1 MKRSS
6 FGRNRDDREQLLR
19 NLATSVILYES
30 VTTTET
36 KARVIQPIVEHL
48 IHIAKTDT
56 PLMARR
62 RLMSYLTDE
71 NAVNKVLDELTT
83 RYSDKTSGFTRRF
96 RLAPR
101 LGDGAPQAIIQLTNS
116 ILFADNKP
124 ADAKT
129 PAKAGAKVAKTEA
142 PAETAEATEINDAA
156 QAAPTGESNE

>member
-6 FGRNRDDREQLLR
+6 FGRNRDDREQMLR

-71 NAVNKVLDELTT
+71 NAVNKVMNELTA

-96 RLAPR
+96 RLPAR

-116 ILFADNKP
+116 VLFQ
-124 ADAKT
+124 DAKA
-129 PAKAGAKVAKTEA
+129 PAKAKAGKTAAVDAA
-142 PAETAEATEINDAA
+142 PAEAVTE
-156 QAAPTGESNE
+156 GESNE

>member
-48 IHIAKTDT
+48 IRIAQTDS

-71 NAVNKVLDELTT
+71 NAVKKVLDELTV
-83 RYSDKTSGFTRRF
+83 RYASKTSGFTRRF
-96 RLAPR
+96 RLPAR
-101 LGDGAPQAIIQLTNS
+101 LGDGAPQAMIQLTDS
-116 ILFADNKP
+116 VLFQNK
-124 ADAKT
+124 AAA
-129 PAKAGAKVAKTEA
+129 PAKAGAKAAKTEA
-142 PAETAEATEINDAA
+142 PAETAAVTE
-156 QAAPTGESNE
+156 GESHE